1 MGSTTMVGSI
11 IVFASAGFL
20 SPIGSTN
27 QPFHRNDT
35 SMPKILINTIA
46 TTMLFL
52 VDTGPYLHKITYFF
66 AHGRPEVLWERRLDN
81 NSNAVIRTNIVLFR
95 ESTVLGE

>member
-1 MGSTTMVGSI
+1 MDYQIPV
-11 IVFASAGFL
+11 
-20 SPIGSTN
+20 
-27 QPFHRNDT
+27 QPFHRNDI

-52 VDTGPYLHKITYFF
+52 VATGPYLHQITYFF
-66 AHGRPEVLWERRLDN
+66 AHGRPGELWERHLDN
-81 NSNAVIRTNIVLFR
+81 NSNAVIRTNIVFFW